1 LKRLFFVI
9 LILLPSAFNLLP
21 AGAQPLNSIFENNT
35 LVSFD
40 KYVYGLDSAFHTS
53 MRPYLVTDMRK
64 TFDYDSIVK
73 SYKIS
78 KYADKK
84 ALNLIFN
91 RSLIVLNKKD
101 YGFTIDPLFDW
112 GTGYD
117 FKNNSNTWINT
128 RGFLVTGYLGKNFAF
143 ATTFYETQAKVP
155 LWINDYVSLRD
166 VMPGQGMV
174 KPFGNGAWDYGN
186 ASGYISWSPSKF
198 FNFQL
203 GHGKQ
208 FWGDGYRSLILSDFS
223 LYHPYIML
231 DVQFWK
237 IKYLVMYSE
246 FTHPDAVLYNT
257 SGDPIYA
264 RKYSTMHYLSFTPR
278 KRWDISFFET
288 IVWQSADSNV
298 YRGFDP
304 NYLNPIIF
312 FQPIEYNLGS
322 GDNVL
327 MGLNLRFIVLKGFAL
342 YSQFVIDEFKYSE
355 MISGKGWSGNKY
367 AWQLGG
373 KAFDVFGVNGLNL
386 QTEFNLIRPYT
397 YSHYTL
403 VENYSNAKEPLAHP
417 SGANIKEVVA
427 IAKYNWNRLYF
438 NAKYIWSAGGLDT
451 AGLNFGKNIF
461 LSYLTAPNEYGNY
474 TTQGLYTTL
483 NQLDLSVSYLLNP
496 ATNANF
502 FVGATLRREKNSQ
515 MDKSYTYFNFG
526 FRTSLRNL
534 YYDFF

>member
-1 LKRLFFVI
+1 
-9 LILLPSAFNLLP
+9 
-21 AGAQPLNSIFENNT
+21 
-35 LVSFD
+35 
-40 KYVYGLDSAFHTS
+40 
-53 MRPYLVTDMRK
+53 
-64 TFDYDSIVK
+64 
-73 SYKIS
+73 
-78 KYADKK
+78 
-84 ALNLIFN
+84 
-91 RSLIVLNKKD
+91 
-101 YGFTIDPLFDW
+101 
-112 GTGYD
+112 
-117 FKNNSNTWINT
+117 
-128 RGFLVTGYLGKNFAF
+128 
-143 ATTFYETQAKVP
+143 
-155 LWINDYVSLRD
+155 
-166 VMPGQGMV
+166 
-174 KPFGNGAWDYGN
+174 
-186 ASGYISWSPSKF
+186 
-198 FNFQL
+198 
-203 GHGKQ
+203 
-208 FWGDGYRSLILSDFS
+208 
-223 LYHPYIML
+223 
-231 DVQFWK
+231 
-237 IKYLVMYSE
+237 
-246 FTHPDAVLYNT
+246 
-257 SGDPIYA
+257 
-264 RKYSTMHYLSFTPR
+264 
-278 KRWDISFFET
+278 
-288 IVWQSADSNV
+288 
-298 YRGFDP
+298 
-304 NYLNPIIF
+304 
-312 FQPIEYNLGS
+312 
-322 GDNVL
+322 